1 MRQPGV
7 EQRPL
12 RMINGIT
19 TEFGE
24 VLFDGARAKAADM
37 IGEPGQGWRL
47 AMTVVSHEREPG
59 ELGYV
64 ARYRK
69 TVKQLVEQVRADPGS
84 HGVEARR
91 DLAWA
96 IVEAEMLRTHV
107 CRRLSDRLDGI
118 SHGPEGSVDKLLM
131 TSAEQAVGHA
141 ALAIGGAG
149 HGGED
154 DTWAKVYLY
163 SRAQSVMGG
172 TAQIQR
178 NLIANRILELPNQ

>member
-1 MRQPGV
+1 
-7 EQRPL
+7 
-12 RMINGIT
+12 
-19 TEFGE
+19 
-24 VLFDGARAKAADM
+24 M
-37 IGEPGQGWRL
+37 IGEPGDGWRL

-69 TVKQLVEQVRADPGS
+69 TVKQLAERVRAEPDA
-84 HGVEARR
+84 HGAEARR

-96 IVEAEMLRTHV
+96 IVESEMLRAHV
-107 CRRLSDRLDGI
+107 SRRLSDRLDGI
-118 SHGPEGSVDKLLM
+118 SHGPEGSIDKLLM
-131 TSAEQAVGHA
+131 TSTEQAVGHA
-141 ALAIGGAG
+141 ALAVGGAG
-149 HGGED
+149 HAGGD

-178 NLIANRILELPNQ
+178 NLIANRILELPDR